1 MKHLCLSPSVKLT
14 KRNVF
19 WRKFILFH
27 TYLSNWCKNEFTFQI
42 RRKIIRILGEK
53 ICQIDVGETR
63 FVFPVQEKRHSKFG
77 FEAKLFV
84 FWVKKFVKLTYKW
97 NTVCSGKK
105 NDIPNWLALARI
117 SARFGA
123 WEIAYQQSS
132 TGKSY
137 FWLEFWHL
145 LRNVRIMAQRCGW
158 L

>member
-1 MKHLCLSPSVKLT
+1 MK
-14 KRNVF
+14 F
-19 WRKFILFH
+19 F
-27 TYLSNWCKNEFTFQI
+27 
-42 RRKIIRILGEK
+42 
-53 ICQIDVGETR
+53 CQIDVSAQR
-63 FVFPVQEKRHSKFG
+63 QEKRIYIPGSTENYSYPG
-77 FEAKLFV
+77 
-84 FWVKKFVKLTYKW
+84 WKKFVKLTLVKRDLSFQYKKNDIPNLDLKQNYSYSGWKNLSNWRKW

-145 LRNVRIMAQRCGW
+145 LRNVRIMAKRCGW